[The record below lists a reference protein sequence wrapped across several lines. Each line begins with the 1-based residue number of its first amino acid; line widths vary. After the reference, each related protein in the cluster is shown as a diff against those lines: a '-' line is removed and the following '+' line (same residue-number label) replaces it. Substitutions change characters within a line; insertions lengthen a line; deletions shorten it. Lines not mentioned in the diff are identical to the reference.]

1 VKAHISKA
9 FAIEVCVN
17 RDLGRDDL
25 SERRKFLVQISM
37 GPLFGDSF
45 DKELNS
51 TLGLAVGGK
60 LLNLIRKRS
69 ALVTLDQRVADL
81 LDNFLCQFV
90 GLKLHES
97 AVELLEQRPKIS

>member
-1 VKAHISKA
+1 MKAHISEA

-37 GPLFGDSF
+37 CPLFGDSF

-51 TLGLAVGGK
+51 TLSLAVGGK

-69 ALVTLDQRVADL
+69 TLVTLDQWVADL